1 MLMII
6 KELTSVW
13 LDIIYPAIMRKTER
27 EYQKYIRDYW
37 KHIRDIHKIEKTNCI
52 DIAFFIIKTRKTIQS
67 IC

>member
-1 MLMII
+1 
-6 KELTSVW
+6 
-13 LDIIYPAIMRKTER
+13 MRKTER